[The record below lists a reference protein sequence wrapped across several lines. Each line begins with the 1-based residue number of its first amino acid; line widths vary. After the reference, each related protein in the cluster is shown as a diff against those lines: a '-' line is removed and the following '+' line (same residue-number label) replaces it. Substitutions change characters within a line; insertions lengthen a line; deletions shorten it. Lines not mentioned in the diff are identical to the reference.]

1 MSVSD
6 RHNAYFALNF
16 LDHQVCLAHLL
27 RECQYLNEID
37 KEQQWS
43 A

>member
-16 LDHQVCLAHLL
+16 LDLQVCLAHLL